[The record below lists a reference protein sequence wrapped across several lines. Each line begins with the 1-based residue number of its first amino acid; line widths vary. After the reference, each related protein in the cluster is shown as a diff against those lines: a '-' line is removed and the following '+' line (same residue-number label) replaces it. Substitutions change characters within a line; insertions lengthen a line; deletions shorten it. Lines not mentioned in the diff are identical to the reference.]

1 MVARGWSEA
10 KRRAYAIADNRLP
23 LSAGWDEAMLALE
36 LSALSAD
43 EFDLGLLGFEP
54 VELDEYLNGVVDP
67 LGDTD
72 SPYTAKVEVPIY
84 VPTGPRP
91 EIGQLYSDQHTQ
103 ELMAEILAADVAD
116 ADKAFLLKAAQRH
129 TVFDYHQVAEYYA
142 HAEPALQRLMEA
154 SALVIIDFDQAIE
167 RGFVKL
173 TEELRAQRSEEH
185 GEPIDADA
193 A

>member
-1 MVARGWSEA
+1 MVASGWSEA

-23 LSAGWDEAMLALE
+23 LSAGWDDAMLALE

-54 VELDEYLNGVVDP
+54 VELDAYINGADP
-67 LGDTD
+67 LADTD
-72 SPYTAKVEVPIY
+72 SPYTAKIEAPIY
-84 VPTGPRP
+84 VPTGPKP
-91 EIGQLYSDQHTQ
+91 EIGQLFSDQHTQ
-103 ELMAEILAADVAD
+103 DLMTEILSADVSD

-129 TVFDYHQVAEYYA
+129 TVFDYHQIAEYYA
-142 HAEPALQRLMEA
+142 HAEPSLQRLMEA

-185 GEPIDADA
+185 GEPINADA